1 MVGLDLKAFP
11 AYAQMAPTYVQMRD
25 LSISPDQQMLLS
37 YLSSIKQTQQQWDF
51 LGLGFV
57 LLLLS

>member
-1 MVGLDLKAFP
+1 MVGLDLGAAP
-11 AYAQMAPTYVQMRD
+11 AYAQMAPTCVQVRD
-25 LSISPDQQMLLS
+25 LSISPDQHMLLS

-57 LLLLS
+57 LLFFS

>member
-1 MVGLDLKAFP
+1 MVGLDLRAVA
-11 AYAQMAPTYVQMRD
+11 AYAQMAPTCVQMRD

-51 LGLGFV
+51 WGLGFV
-57 LLLLS
+57 LLLFS